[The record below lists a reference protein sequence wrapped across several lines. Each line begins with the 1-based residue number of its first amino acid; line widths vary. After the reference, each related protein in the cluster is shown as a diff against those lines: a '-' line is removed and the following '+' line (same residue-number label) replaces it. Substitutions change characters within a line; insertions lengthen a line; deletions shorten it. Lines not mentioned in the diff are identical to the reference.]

1 MGRGAPNI
9 GILLMSQLLSV
20 VGDTFGQRVNRVNFK
35 KSRKHMMIGVTIMSS
50 LQIFILLGIL
60 EYSLPTSVVSTIY
73 DDGESIQCY
82 KELDVEF
89 KDVVCTKEN
98 CTAIECPR
106 GGPITMFKL
115 LFNRPILFLNGAINI
130 VYYTATFMLY
140 KEPLGLLFLVLASLT
155 SSLLISPINKMA
167 GSPSSTQSIPAYIII
182 IGIAGSLMCII
193 ERQSS
198 KKKKKKKNN
207 MQIQDENDSEE
218 HKEKKN
224 LVDNRSLSAKQ
235 NHPHLNENNSINN
248 QKLTNQ
254 VEVFEE
260 TEEVEHDENALNN
273 KNEKNNQLINE
284 HNKID
289 STQELRVLITGN
301 DNKSE
306 TNSEQENIEINGE
319 NQQDNHDDD
328 KSQGDPMDKSDPE
341 IDSNLNGF
349 DPIDENEPLL
359 NPEPSSG
366 AKKEKNTIQKTKK
379 ILAVMKASFR
389 VLIPYSIQ
397 AVVEAT
403 WFVAQAYFNNNCRMN
418 VFTYTSL
425 DQVLLPFYLFPF
437 IILVDSI
444 KPLRKIFFSGK
455 DTEENTVTAFK
466 NTLKEA
472 NWSTLFFHRL
482 FINSRAVIYYYLAIL
497 YNINSVYLEVTFI
510 RVVLSWLAAVILCL
524 VIPKMIGTTQEEKNK
539 IISKL
544 NLILKTSGTAL
555 VVASLVILNT
565 NK

>member
-115 LFNRPILFLNGAINI
+115 LFNRPILFFEWGHQYCLLHGNLHAVQGAAW
-130 VYYTATFMLY
+130 VAVF
-140 KEPLGLLFLVLASLT
+140 
-155 SSLLISPINKMA
+155 
-167 GSPSSTQSIPAYIII
+167 
-182 IGIAGSLMCII
+182 GIAGSLMCII

-198 KKKKKKKNN
+198 KKKKKKKKKNN

-235 NHPHLNENNSINN
+235 NRPHLNENNSTNN

-260 TEEVEHDENALNN
+260 TEEVEHDENALNG

-328 KSQGDPMDKSDPE
+328 KRQGDLMDKSDPE

-366 AKKEKNTIQKTKK
+366 AKKEKNTIQKQKK

-466 NTLKEA
+466 NTFKEA